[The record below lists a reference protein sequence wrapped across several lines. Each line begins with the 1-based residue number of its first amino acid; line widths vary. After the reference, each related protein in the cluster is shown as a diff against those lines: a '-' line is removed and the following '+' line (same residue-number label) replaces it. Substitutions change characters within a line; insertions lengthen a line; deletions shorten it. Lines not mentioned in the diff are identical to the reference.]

1 MKVRALLATLALAAC
16 SSASSPPIPGTAGS
30 GGSVATGG
38 NGGAV
43 STGGGGAVS
52 TGGSPGGE
60 TGPDASPPPLV
71 ADAASTPPAID
82 AATPPAV
89 DAGTTPPVA
98 GGTALMIVGAV
109 PVIGDD
115 VTIQTSLEK
124 QGLKVVYVKE
134 SAAKAADT
142 EGKALVIL
150 SYTLDSDLFTAKN
163 AFVDLPVPYI
173 LLERGLLAVLDMAT
187 NNKWEEPV
195 TAITISDAQSPLAAG
210 LPAGDVT
217 VYGTTGEVFWGV
229 PGPGALKVATAK
241 GKPNEWT
248 IFAYPKGGMMM
259 TKPAPA
265 KRLHFFLGAHLVP
278 TRFLNENGV
287 KLLDAAIAWSIQ

>member
-1 MKVRALLATLALAAC
+1 MRGKTLILLTLLGAC
-16 SSASSPPIPGTAGS
+16 SSLNSSTPPPVPGT
-30 GGSVATGG
+30 GGMT
-38 NGGAV
+38 
-43 STGGGGAVS
+43 STGGTGGTAP

-60 TGPDASPPPLV
+60 PGTGGTPA
-71 ADAASTPPAID
+71 ADAAPPATTPDAAPGAPDGAAPAID
-82 AATPPAV
+82 AGTPPA
-89 DAGTTPPVA
+89 T
-98 GGTALMIVGAV
+98 GGTALMVVGQI
-109 PVIGDD
+109 PIIGDD
-115 VTIQTSLEK
+115 ITIQSALER
-124 QGLKVVYVKE
+124 QGLKVEFVRE
-134 SAAKAADT
+134 MTAKPADT
-142 EGKALVIL
+142 QGKALVIL
-150 SYTLDSDLFTAKN
+150 SYTLDSDLFAAK
-163 AFVDLPVPYI
+163 AQFVDLPVPYI
-173 LLERGLLAVLDMAT
+173 LLERGLLAILDMAT

-195 TAITISDAQSPLAAG
+195 TSITISDTASPLAAG

-217 VYGTTGEVFWGV
+217 VYGMTGEVFWGV

-278 TRFLNENGV
+278 TKFLNDNGV